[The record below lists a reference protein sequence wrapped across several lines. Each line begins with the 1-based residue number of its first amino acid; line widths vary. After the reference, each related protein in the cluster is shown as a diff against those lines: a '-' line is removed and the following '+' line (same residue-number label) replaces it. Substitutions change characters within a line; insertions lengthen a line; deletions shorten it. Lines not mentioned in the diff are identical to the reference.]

1 MKKSLCILIILS
13 ITMTGGYLAAG
24 NDMYTNVPMDNVAVA
39 GEIDAKPL
47 ILAGGG
53 GSGGGVSQGG
63 QKEKDCAAI
72 AALAGAY
79 CIAGYYTEPCRK
91 ACKDVVD
98 GGCCN
103 TMVAGSINPCMHNDL
118 PDESNCLKQ

>member
-13 ITMTGGYLAAG
+13 ITVTGAYCAAG
-24 NDMYTNVPMDNVAVA
+24 DDLYTTVPMDNVAVA
-39 GEIDAKPL
+39 GAIDSKPL

-53 GSGGGVSQGG
+53 GSGGSKGG
-63 QKEKDCAAI
+63 QQEKDCAAI

-103 TMVAGSINPCMHNDL
+103 TMVAGSINPCMNNHL

>member
-1 MKKSLCILIILS
+1 MKKLLFVVIILAMT
-13 ITMTGGYLAAG
+13 ITGEYFATADDMNITVQATGSQ
-24 NDMYTNVPMDNVAVA
+24 
-39 GEIDAKPL
+39 PL

-53 GSGGGVSQGG
+53 GSGGSKGG

-72 AALAGAY
+72 AALAGVY
-79 CIAGYYTEPCRK
+79 CAGGYYYQPCIN

-103 TMVAGSINPCMHNDL
+103 TIVSGSINPCMNNDL
-118 PDESNCLKQ
+118 PDKSNCLKH